1 MIEVEQ
7 QGNVVIVHM
16 REDVW
21 RGDAGLRGA
30 GRGCPGAGGGTMTAW
45 RQRVS

>member
-30 GRGCPGAGGGTMTAW
+30 GGAARAPAVG
-45 RQRVS
+45 Q